1 MTKRKDERRNRGG
14 GCHSFISAGDGIIV
28 RGSILPQPM
37 PVDFEQEDRDFEEE
51 LAVKLAE
58 QPDFV
63 LPNSH
68 YTYAIAPKGMTL
80 IQRTTG

>member
-1 MTKRKDERRNRGG
+1 
-14 GCHSFISAGDGIIV
+14 
-28 RGSILPQPM
+28 M